1 MDDASSHLEAQVALH
16 RLLEVTATSFH
27 ERGQL
32 EQALESR
39 IAIEQA
45 KGMLAERLRISV
57 EDAFLVLRSGAR
69 SSGAKLHD
77 LARRTVQEPDTPTE
91 ILVALRTSLEKELA
105 AVSAPNPQQR
115 SDDG

>member
-1 MDDASSHLEAQVALH
+1 MEDASSHLEAQVALH

-45 KGMLAERLRISV
+45 KGVLAERLRLSV

-77 LARRTVQEPDTPTE
+77 LARRTVRQRDTPTE

-105 AVSAPNPQQR
+105 VVSANPQQR